1 MAKNKDKMQQLHLDH
16 LINNHN
22 NNNNNNNY
30 NYSKDI
36 GEPIADKTE
45 YIL

>member
-22 NNNNNNNY
+22 NNNNNNY